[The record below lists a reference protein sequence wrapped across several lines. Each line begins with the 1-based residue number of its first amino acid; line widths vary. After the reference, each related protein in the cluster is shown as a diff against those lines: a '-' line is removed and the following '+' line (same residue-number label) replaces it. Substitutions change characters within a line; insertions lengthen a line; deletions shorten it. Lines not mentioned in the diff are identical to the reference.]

1 VPARSA
7 QPTATASNRGTVL
20 EEQPT
25 IVNLLLLYIVVIG
38 GAFIFMTSRG
48 NRKRQSQ
55 ASQLQAALVEG
66 AQVRTVGGVVGEVV
80 EVTDE
85 HVVVETTP
93 GVRLKFIKSAVA
105 GVIAPAEEESEG
117 ADDEETEDDEAALE
131 EAALEEAG
139 HEAEA
144 AEEEEQAEPSDEVPA
159 LGTEADEDE
168 AEHAASGPAKR

>member
-131 EAALEEAG
+131 EAG
-139 HEAEA
+139 YEAEA
-144 AEEEEQAEPSDEVPA
+144 AEEEEQAEPSDDVPA
-159 LGTEADEDE
+159 LGAKAGEDE